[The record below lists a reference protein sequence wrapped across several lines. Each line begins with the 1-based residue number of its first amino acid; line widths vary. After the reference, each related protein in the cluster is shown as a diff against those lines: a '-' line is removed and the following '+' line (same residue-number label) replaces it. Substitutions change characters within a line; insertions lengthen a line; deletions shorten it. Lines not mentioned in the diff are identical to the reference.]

1 MPKLKYSKCD
11 ILSDFQT
18 LWGHFWWLSTIFWKN
33 LIFLPDHDD
42 KVEELGYT
50 HTRHEPGCGVVAK
63 HDRDQNEGPNEE
75 SHREGNPE

>member
-1 MPKLKYSKCD
+1 MLPDRSLLIGQKL
-11 ILSDFQT
+11 L
-18 LWGHFWWLSTIFWKN
+18 KN
-33 LIFLPDHDD
+33 AKIFLPDHDD